1 MSENKKFTLQ
11 PGVIDEADAA
21 IRMAETGNRNSIAI
35 PPKGKSGVS
44 IGPRQMDLGQN
55 PALRENLVRL
65 GIEKG
70 VIATDNADEARALF
84 SEKYGSRLNP
94 NSENY
99 DPTLKAKSD
108 KARQIAEDVMGL
120 PGADKILREAEIK
133 HLQENAKG
141 VEALCKDAPEAAK
154 DFCNSR
160 EGQIEL
166 LGMRH
171 QYGNQADKAIKSVF
185 TGEKVTIDI
194 GGRKSTVQ
202 LEGKMDKQQFRKL
215 IRDNTPYGADPNNR
229 NGIEGRDR
237 KMDKFYRDNKID
249 DGSKAKLNPPPK
261 ADEPKPGT
269 PEAKPDAAKP
279 EKHSAL
285 PDDEADAPVQSAE
298 AAPAAPASE
307 DENRFIVGWTT
318 QPDMT
323 SRPIWGN
330 EAQYDAYK
338 AQQAETEAGAQAA
351 NDPEPAMSQSA
362 PLLQQPAPEQNTNL
376 VERTAYMPDERSS
389 RGPKVWSP
397 DSGALADAVMQAG
410 GTGLPIW
417 TQMLLGRDAMTN
429 GSRAAVK
436 GLQNAINAATKPP
449 GFDYH
454 WGLGGREGRID
465 VDGDLGPQTM
475 AGFGRAVEKHG
486 DKGFARIYALD
497 QFGRYTKGLDTGLSR
512 IGDLEDT
519 LASTLGQVTPDAGA
533 RAQETLNLARNM
545 VGDRQR
551 YAPLKVDGW
560 VGPVT
565 SDAFKRAYDTFGST
579 RLFERFAGPDFWDEG
594 V

>member
-11 PGVIDEADAA
+11 PGVIEEADAA
-21 IRMAETGNRNSIAI
+21 IRMVETGDKNEIVI
-35 PPKGKSGVS
+35 PPSGKSGVS
-44 IGPRQMDLGQN
+44 LGRRQMDLGQN
-55 PALRENLVRL
+55 PELLENLLRN
-65 GIEKG
+65 GREKG
-70 VIATDNADEARALF
+70 GLTIKDPSEVRALL
-84 SEKYGSRLNP
+84 SQQYGDLINPKHQKYNP
-94 NSENY
+94 EL
-99 DPTLKAKSD
+99 LKKSKEALLWAKELMN
-108 KARQIAEDVMGL
+108 Q
-120 PGADKILREAEIK
+120 PGAEEILRKGEIK
-133 HLQENAKG
+133 HLQANAKG
-141 VEALCKDAPEAAK
+141 IEALCKDSPEAAK

-160 EGQIEL
+160 QGQIEM

-185 TGEKVTIDI
+185 TGKKVTIDI
-194 GGRKSTVQ
+194 EGRKSTVQ
-202 LEGKMDKQQFRKL
+202 LEGKMDVEQFRKL
-215 IRDNTPYGADPNNR
+215 IRDNTPYGAKPDPER
-229 NGIEGRDR
+229 RRGIEGRDQ
-237 KMDKFYRDNKID
+237 KMDKFYRDNNID
-249 DGSKAKLNPPPK
+249 DGSKAKLNPPAPPPPIPVPRDT
-261 ADEPKPGT
+261 AP
-269 PEAKPDAAKP
+269 KPDAVQP
-279 EKHSAL
+279 DKHSAL
-285 PDDEADAPVQSAE
+285 PDDEAGASMQTAE
-298 AAPAAPASE
+298 ASPPPSTAA

-323 SRPIWGN
+323 TRPIWGN

-338 AQQAETEAGAQAA
+338 AQQAE
-351 NDPEPAMSQSA
+351 PAVLRSL
-362 PLLQQPAPEQNTNL
+362 PLQQPALEQNTNQL
-376 VERTAYMPDERSS
+376 EAAALQAPLDPSA

-417 TQMLLGRDAMTN
+417 TQMLLGRDAMTS

-449 GFDYH
+449 GYDYH
-454 WGLGGREGRID
+454 WGLGGRTGRID

-497 QFGRYTKGLDTGLSR
+497 QFGRYTKGLDTGMSR

-519 LASTLGQVTPDAGA
+519 LASTLGQVAPDAGA
-533 RAQETLNLARNM
+533 RAQETLNIARDM

-565 SDAFKRAYDTFGST
+565 GDAFKRAYDTFGST

>member
-11 PGVIDEADAA
+11 PGVIDAADTA

-35 PPKGKSGVS
+35 PPKGSSGVS

-55 PALRENLVRL
+55 PALRENLIRFGV
-65 GIEKG
+65 EKG
-70 VIATDNADEARALF
+70 VIAAHKADEARALF
-84 SEKYGSRLNP
+84 SEKYGSRVNP
-94 NSENY
+94 NSEKY
-99 DPTLKAKSD
+99 TPALKEKSD
-108 KARQIAEDVMGL
+108 EARRIAGEIMNQ
-120 PGADKILREAEIK
+120 PGAEKILREAEIK

-141 VEALCKDAPEAAK
+141 VETLCKDAPAAAK
-154 DFCNSR
+154 EFCDSR
-160 EGQIEL
+160 EGQIEM

-202 LEGKMDKQQFRKL
+202 LEGKMDKEQFRKL

-249 DGSKAKLNPPPK
+249 DGSKAKVNPPPK
-261 ADEPKPGT
+261 ADEAKPGA
-269 PEAKPDAAKP
+269 PEAKPETAQPD
-279 EKHSAL
+279 KHSAL
-285 PDDEADAPVQSAE
+285 PADEADAPVQSAE

-338 AQQAETEAGAQAA
+338 AQQAETEAV
-351 NDPEPAMSQSA
+351 DDSEPASS
-362 PLLQQPAPEQNTNL
+362 LREPAPEQNTNL
-376 VERTAYMPDERSS
+376 LAAASYLPDERSS

-454 WGLGGREGRID
+454 WGLGGRTGRID

-475 AGFGRAVEKHG
+475 AGFGRAVDKHG

-565 SDAFKRAYDTFGST
+565 GDAFKRAYDTFGST

>member
-1 MSENKKFTLQ
+1 MSANKKFTLQ
-11 PGVIDEADAA
+11 PGVIEEADAA
-21 IRMAETGNRNSIAI
+21 IRMAETGDKNPIAV
-35 PPKGKSGVS
+35 PTSGSSGVS
-44 IGPRQMDLGQN
+44 VGPRQMDLGQN
-55 PALRENLVRL
+55 PALLDNLLRNAR
-65 GIEKG
+65 EKG
-70 VIATDNADEARALF
+70 GLTVKDASEIRPLLSEQYGDRLKPGHKDYGPKLLQKSKEALMWAGELM
-84 SEKYGSRLNP
+84 K
-94 NSENY
+94 
-99 DPTLKAKSD
+99 
-108 KARQIAEDVMGL
+108 Q
-120 PGADKILREAEIK
+120 PGADKILRDAEIK
-133 HLQENAKG
+133 HLQANAKG
-141 VEALCKDAPEAAK
+141 VEALCKDAPDAAK

-160 EGQIEL
+160 QGQIEM

-194 GGRKSTVQ
+194 QGRKSTVQ
-202 LEGKMDKQQFRKL
+202 LEGKMDVEQFRKL
-215 IRDNTPYGADPNNR
+215 IRDNTFYGAKPDPER
-229 NGIEGRDR
+229 RRGIEGRDQ
-237 KMDKFYRDNKID
+237 KMDKFYRDNGID

-261 ADEPKPGT
+261 TDEPKPGA
-269 PEAKPDAAKP
+269 PETKPDAAKP
-279 EKHSAL
+279 DKHSVL
-285 PDDEADAPVQSAE
+285 PDDQTDAPVQSTE
-298 AAPAAPASE
+298 ATPARE

-323 SRPIWGN
+323 SRPVWRN
-330 EAQYDAYK
+330 EAQYEAFK
-338 AQQAETEAGAQAA
+338 AQQAEAEAGAQAA
-351 NDPEPAMSQSA
+351 NAPEPAMPQSA
-362 PLLQQPAPEQNTNL
+362 SLLQQPAPEQNTNL
-376 VERTAYMPDERSS
+376 LEIASLMPDERSS

-475 AGFGRAVEKHG
+475 AGFGRAVDKHG

-497 QFGRYTKGLDTGLSR
+497 QFGRYTKGLDTGMSR
-512 IGDLEDT
+512 IGDLEDA

-545 VGDRQR
+545 IGDRQR

-579 RLFERFAGPDFWDEG
+579 RLFERFAGSDFWDEG

>member
-21 IRMAETGNRNSIAI
+21 IRMAETSNRNSIAI

-55 PALRENLVRL
+55 PALRENLIRL

-202 LEGKMDKQQFRKL
+202 LEGKMDKEQFRKL

-249 DGSKAKLNPPPK
+249 DGSKAKLNPMPVLK
-261 ADEPKPGT
+261 TQE
-269 PEAKPDAAKP
+269 
-279 EKHSAL
+279 S
-285 PDDEADAPVQSAE
+285 DAPDQAPNDTAPSMPLSSLSVDDAKTAE
-298 AAPAAPASE
+298 ATPAASASE

-330 EAQYDAYK
+330 EAQYDAFK
-338 AQQAETEAGAQAA
+338 AQQAEAEAGAQAA
-351 NDPEPAMSQSA
+351 NDPEPAMPQSA
-362 PLLQQPAPEQNTNL
+362 SLLQQPAPEQNTNFL
-376 VERTAYMPDERSS
+376 EAASYLPDERSS

-475 AGFGRAVEKHG
+475 AGFGRAVDKHG

-497 QFGRYTKGLDTGLSR
+497 QFGRYTKGLDTGLSS
-512 IGDLEDT
+512 IDDLGDT
-519 LASTLGQVTPDAGA
+519 LASTLGQVAPDAGA
-533 RAQETLNLARNM
+533 RAQETLNIARDM

>member
-1 MSENKKFTLQ
+1 MSNKSNFQLHSEFSDRLRNVLVAAENSSK
-11 PGVIDEADAA
+11 V
-21 IRMAETGNRNSIAI
+21 SI
-35 PPKGKSGVS
+35 PRSGDSGVS
-44 IGPRQMDLGQN
+44 VGPLQLDLAKQDTFRKQLIEIGVQNKLIEDSRKGRADADGLLRTRNGASAGMVKKAEELGQKL
-55 PALRENLVRL
+55 A
-65 GIEKG
+65 
-70 VIATDNADEARALF
+70 
-84 SEKYGSRLNP
+84 GS
-94 NSENY
+94 
-99 DPTLKAKSD
+99 
-108 KARQIAEDVMGL
+108 
-120 PGADKILREAEIK
+120 PGAADALAAAEKAQLDK
-133 HLQENAKG
+133 
-141 VEALCKDAPEAAK
+141 V
-154 DFCNSR
+154 
-160 EGQIEL
+160 
-166 LGMRH
+166 
-171 QYGNQADKAIKSVF
+171 
-185 TGEKVTIDI
+185 
-194 GGRKSTVQ
+194 KSTVDRVCGQAGADAKAFCGSLQGQ
-202 LEGKMDKQQFRKL
+202 LELAAHIHQFGTDTKKLEAYLRGEQTELNYGKNKVKMEGPLSVERFREEFRNKTLWAENAGPGNRGRHEKL
-215 IRDNTPYGADPNNR
+215 DGY
-229 NGIEGRDR
+229 
-237 KMDKFYRDNKID
+237 YRSNKID
-249 DGSKAKLNPPPK
+249 DGSKAKLNPPAPPPPIPVPR
-261 ADEPKPGT
+261 DN
-269 PEAKPDAAKP
+269 AATP

-285 PDDEADAPVQSAE
+285 PEDEADAPVQSAE
-298 AAPAAPASE
+298 AAPAAPARE
-307 DENRFIVGWTT
+307 DENRYIVGWTT

-330 EAQYDAYK
+330 EAQYDAFK
-338 AQQAETEAGAQAA
+338 AQQV
-351 NDPEPAMSQSA
+351 EPPAS
-362 PLLQQPAPEQNTNL
+362 LLQQPAPEQNTNVL
-376 VERTAYMPDERSS
+376 EMASLMPDERSS
-389 RGPKVWSP
+389 RGPKVWRP

-436 GLQNAINAATKPP
+436 GFQNAINAATKPP

-465 VDGDLGPQTM
+465 VDGDLGPQTLS
-475 AGFGRAVEKHG
+475 GFVRAVDKHG

-533 RAQETLNLARNM
+533 RAQETLNIARDM

>member
-1 MSENKKFTLQ
+1 MSNKSNLQ
-11 PGVIDEADAA
+11 LHSEF
-21 IRMAETGNRNSIAI
+21 GNRLREVLVAAEGDSKISI
-35 PPKGKSGVS
+35 PKSGNSGVS
-44 IGPRQMDLGQN
+44 VGPLQLDLAKQDTFREQLIEIGVQNKLIEDSKKGRADADGLLRTRNGASAGMVKKAEELGQKL
-55 PALRENLVRL
+55 A
-65 GIEKG
+65 
-70 VIATDNADEARALF
+70 
-84 SEKYGSRLNP
+84 GS
-94 NSENY
+94 
-99 DPTLKAKSD
+99 
-108 KARQIAEDVMGL
+108 
-120 PGADKILREAEIK
+120 PGAADALAAAEKAQLNKVKATVERICGQAGADAKAFCGSLQGQLELASHIHQFGPSTEKLEAYLRGET
-133 HLQENAKG
+133 
-141 VEALCKDAPEAAK
+141 
-154 DFCNSR
+154 
-160 EGQIEL
+160 IEL
-166 LGMRH
+166 DSGKNKTKIEGPL
-171 QYGNQADKAIKSVF
+171 
-185 TGEKVTIDI
+185 
-194 GGRKSTVQ
+194 TV
-202 LEGKMDKQQFRKL
+202 EQFRGGFRGKTKWAGGSKDGSDS
-215 IRDNTPYGADPNNR
+215 RNKRVDDFFQGNN
-229 NGIEGRDR
+229 
-237 KMDKFYRDNKID
+237 ID
-249 DGSKAKLNPPPK
+249 DGSKTKLNPPAPPPPIPVPRDT
-261 ADEPKPGT
+261 AP
-269 PEAKPDAAKP
+269 KPDAAEP

-285 PDDEADAPVQSAE
+285 PEDAADAPAQSA
-298 AAPAAPASE
+298 AASSAAPASE
-307 DENRFIVGWTT
+307 DENRFIVGWTM

-330 EAQYDAYK
+330 AAQYDAYK
-338 AQQAETEAGAQAA
+338 AQQAGADAGVEAA
-351 NDPEPAMSQSA
+351 NDVAPVQSA
-362 PLLQQPAPEQNTNL
+362 SLQQPAPEQNTNL
-376 VERTAYMPDERSS
+376 LEMASLMPDERSS

-417 TQMLLGRDAMTN
+417 AQMLLGRDAMTN

-475 AGFGRAVEKHG
+475 AGFGRAVDKHG

-497 QFGRYTKGLDTGLSR
+497 QFGRYTKGLDTGMSR

-533 RAQETLNLARNM
+533 RAQETLNIARDM

>member
-11 PGVIDEADAA
+11 PGVIEAADAA
-21 IRMAETGNRNSIAI
+21 IRMAETGDRDSIAI

-55 PALRENLVRL
+55 PALRENLIRFGVD
-65 GIEKG
+65 KG
-70 VIATDNADEARALF
+70 VIAADKVDEVRSLF
-84 SEKYGSRLNP
+84 SEKYGSRLDP
-94 NSENY
+94 NSDKY
-99 DPTLKAKSD
+99 DQALTAKSE
-108 KARQIAEDVMGL
+108 KAQEWAGKIMMR
-120 PGADKILREAEIK
+120 PGADNILREAEIK

-160 EGQIEL
+160 EGQIEM

-202 LEGKMDKQQFRKL
+202 LEGKMDKEQFRKL

-249 DGSKAKLNPPPK
+249 DGSKAKVNPTPPPPPIPVPR
-261 ADEPKPGT
+261 DN
-269 PEAKPDAAKP
+269 AAKP

-285 PDDEADAPVQSAE
+285 PEDEADAPVQSAE
-298 AAPAAPASE
+298 ATPAAPARE

-330 EAQYDAYK
+330 AAQYDAYK
-338 AQQAETEAGAQAA
+338 AQQAVTEAGTPAA
-351 NDPEPAMSQSA
+351 NAPEPAMPQSA
-362 PLLQQPAPEQNTNL
+362 SLLQQPAPEQNTNL
-376 VERTAYMPDERSS
+376 LEMASLMPVERSS

-454 WGLGGREGRID
+454 WGLGGRTGRID

-475 AGFGRAVEKHG
+475 AGFGRAVDKHG

-497 QFGRYTKGLDTGLSR
+497 QFGRYTKGLDTGMSR

-533 RAQETLNLARNM
+533 RAQETLNLARDM

-579 RLFERFAGPDFWDEG
+579 RLFERFAGPDFWDDG